1 MLSDSDVVII
11 TLDPS
16 LAVAQLSPIL
26 QWQGAKKAVRATPQA
41 GQLSE
46 PSWQDSEHP
55 PEILSVVPGHP

>member
-1 MLSDSDVVII
+1 MLSDSDVAIT

-26 QWQGAKKAVRATPQA
+26 QWQGGKESCKGQA